1 MTLVTDTHA
10 LIWHLTEPKRL
21 GKRARRAFAE
31 ADAGKRLC
39 HVPAAVFLE
48 TWLLHERG
56 RLRITPAQV
65 LDVIAGHP
73 GYALL
78 PLDTEQVVEFGAWPS
93 VRDPVDRVIV
103 AAACVTRSKLISA
116 DTAFEGLPIVV
127 IWD

>member
-1 MTLVTDTHA
+1 
-10 LIWHLTEPKRL
+10 
-21 GKRARRAFAE
+21 
-31 ADAGKRLC
+31 
-39 HVPAAVFLE
+39 
-48 TWLLHERG
+48 
-56 RLRITPAQV
+56 V